1 MQPNVIIANEDTFQA
16 TVLERSFQTLVLVD
30 FWAPWC
36 GPCRMLTPVLEQLAA
51 AGNGSWILAK
61 VNSDENPRLAQQYGV
76 RGIPN
81 VKAFRDGSVIDE
93 FVGAQPKPVVQR
105 FIEKLLPNHLDESVE
120 RAEHLLND
128 GDLDAARAALEA
140 VLAEKPDHE
149 RAHLAIARLEV
160 EERDGQAALVHLGA
174 IPARG
179 RYGRQAEQV
188 RAQARLIPEDPATL
202 EALMVQVEQNPDD
215 LTSLHTLARAAAWE
229 GQYDL
234 AAQQLLRILE
244 KQRDFAG
251 GAAHR
256 DLLDL
261 FVLMGEENPLTRE
274 YRQRLGWLIFA

>member
-1 MQPNVIIANEDTFQA
+1 MQPNVIIATEDTFQ
-16 TVLERSFQTLVLVD
+16 TSVIERSFKTLVLVD

-51 AGNGSWILAK
+51 AGGGSWILAK
-61 VNSDENPRLAQQYGV
+61 VNSDENPRLAQRYGV

-81 VKAFRDGSVIDE
+81 VKAFRNGSVVDE

-120 RAEHLLND
+120 RAEQLLD
-128 GDLDAARAALEA
+128 DDDLEAARAALEA

-149 RAHLAIARLEV
+149 RARLAMARLEV
-160 EERDGQAALVHLGA
+160 EERNGAAALTHLDA

-179 RYGRQAEQV
+179 PNGRQAERL
-188 RAQARLIPEDPATL
+188 RARARLIPESTTSYDELLAH
-202 EALMVQVEQNPDD
+202 AEQDPDD
-215 LTSLHTLARAAAWE
+215 LAAAYRLARVAAWE
-229 GQYDL
+229 GQYEL
-234 AAQQLLRILE
+234 AAQQILRILE
-244 KQRDFAG
+244 RRRDFAG

-256 DLLDL
+256 TLLDL
-261 FVLMGEENPLTRE
+261 FVLMGDDNPLTKE